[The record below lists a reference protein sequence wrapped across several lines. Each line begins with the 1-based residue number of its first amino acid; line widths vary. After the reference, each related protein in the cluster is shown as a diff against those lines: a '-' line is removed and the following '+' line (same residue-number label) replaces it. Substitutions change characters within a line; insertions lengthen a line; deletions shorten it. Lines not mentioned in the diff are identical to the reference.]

1 MPRSSRRTH
10 DSAVQRRSAPPAQSL
25 ALLFLFRMLPRSV
38 VGALLDLEKLAR
50 AVSKEDDGAFS
61 RDTLEKLNG
70 SWRLVFTTGTVDTQK
85 RVGKINYFPI
95 KAVQSFNTQT
105 SPMTLTNGIFAG
117 DFALLQFYGD
127 FEWLEDKRRL
137 EFDFDEIAVLG
148 FRIQLPKGGAAEIG
162 ASTGL
167 GAPACSGVV
176 WPSPCTSAPASLPD
190 RREAPGGAAGGRSAS
205 RCGLKARMRA
215 QACPC
220 PARRLQGQRA
230 ARAVGQEGLLQLDLG
245 RRLDRHR
252 QARPCPPL
260 APAPARIPKAE
271 RARRGE
277 ALTCRRVP

>member
-1 MPRSSRRTH
+1 MLS
-10 DSAVQRRSAPPAQSL
+10 
-25 ALLFLFRMLPRSV
+25 ALLACTGLVLRSNVMPAAVSLSRSGAAVRCSAAVADMDGLLQTLKAAADTKTEDPDRV

-167 GAPACSGVV
+167 GSKGNVQRAQSGKKAFFN
-176 WPSPCTSAPASLPD
+176 WISADASIATARGGGGGLALW
-190 RREAPGGAAGGRSAS
+190 RRDTEME
-205 RCGLKARMRA
+205 ARMRA
-215 QACPC
+215 E
-220 PARRLQGQRA
+220 A
-230 ARAVGQEGLLQLDLG
+230 A
-245 RRLDRHR
+245 
-252 QARPCPPL
+252 
-260 APAPARIPKAE
+260 
-271 RARRGE
+271 
-277 ALTCRRVP
+277 

>member
-1 MPRSSRRTH
+1 
-10 DSAVQRRSAPPAQSL
+10 
-25 ALLFLFRMLPRSV
+25 MLPRSV

-148 FRIQLPKGGAAEIG
+148 FRIQLPPQGFALDE
-162 ASTGL
+162 L
-167 GAPACSGVV
+167 E
-176 WPSPCTSAPASLPD
+176 
-190 RREAPGGAAGGRSAS
+190 REVIRHALERHEGNVSQTARYLHIS
-205 RCGLKARMRA
+205 RQTLIYRMKKHELR
-215 QACPC
+215 
-220 PARRLQGQRA
+220 
-230 ARAVGQEGLLQLDLG
+230 
-245 RRLDRHR
+245 
-252 QARPCPPL
+252 
-260 APAPARIPKAE
+260 
-271 RARRGE
+271 
-277 ALTCRRVP
+277 